1 MIGLWYDIGQMLSY
15 NKIFN
20 FVIGNRGGGKT
31 YNAKKWC
38 INDFKKNGKHFV
50 WVRRYK
56 TEFKRVKTFFDDISP
71 LYPDDTFKVEGGK
84 AYINGEVF
92 GTFITLSTSTT
103 EKSNPYPLVNKII
116 FDEFIIDKG
125 SLRYLSNEVDVFLEL
140 YETIA
145 RLRDDVRAVF
155 LGNAISL
162 VNPYFLY
169 FNIKPDLSKRFNN
182 YPHLVVE
189 LYKNEEYIEA
199 KKNTRF
205 GKMLEGTKY
214 GEYAI
219 DNQFFR
225 DDYTFIEPFP
235 VDLKFHCVV
244 KYKGVQYGIWK
255 HYETGVLYVNN
266 KYDPYTLNKFALT
279 KDDNEPDWKGIGIIK
294 RTKCLDHVV
303 LMFETGNIRFY
314 DMTVKT
320 MFYEFVQF
328 LR

>member
-1 MIGLWYDIGQMLSY
+1 MWYDIGRMLSY

-31 YNAKKWC
+31 FNAKKWC
-38 INDFKKNGKHFV
+38 INDYKKNGKHFV

-56 TEFKRVKTFFDDISP
+56 TEFKRRTQFFDDVSS
-71 LYPDDTFKVEGGK
+71 LYPDDTFQVKGTK
-84 AYINGEVF
+84 CYINGEEF

-125 SLRYLSNEVDVFLEL
+125 SLRYLPNEVDVFLEL
-140 YETIA
+140 YETIS

-169 FNIKPDLSKRFNN
+169 FKIKPDLRKRFNS
-182 YPHLVVE
+182 YEHLIVE
-189 LYKNEEYIEA
+189 LYKNQEYIEA

-205 GKMLEGTKY
+205 GKMIAETKY

-219 DNQFFR
+219 DNDFLR

-235 VDLKFHCVV
+235 PNCKFYCVV
-244 KYKGVQYGIWK
+244 KYKGRFFGLWNHLESGCI
-255 HYETGVLYVNN
+255 HVN
-266 KYDPYTLNKFALT
+266 YRFDPYTDNKFSLT

-294 RTKCLDHVV
+294 RTKCLDRVV
-303 LMFETGNIRFY
+303 LMFETGNVRFESIEI
-314 DMTVKT
+314 KSQ
-320 MFYEFVQF
+320 FYEFVQY

>member
-1 MIGLWYDIGQMLSY
+1 MWYDNGRMLSY

-31 YNAKKWC
+31 FNAKKWC
-38 INDFKKNGKHFV
+38 INDYKKNGKHFI

-56 TEFKRVKTFFDDISP
+56 TEFKRRSQFFNDVSS
-71 LYPDDTFKVEGGK
+71 LYPDDTFQVKGTK
-84 AYINGEVF
+84 CYINGEEF

-125 SLRYLSNEVDVFLEL
+125 SLRYLSNEVEVFLEL
-140 YETIA
+140 YETVS

-169 FNIKPDLSKRFNN
+169 FNIKPDLSKRFNS
-182 YPHLVVE
+182 YEHLIVE
-189 LYKNEEYIEA
+189 LYKNQEYIEA

-205 GKMLEGTKY
+205 GKMISETKY

-219 DNQFFR
+219 DNDFLR

-235 VDLKFHCVV
+235 SNCKFYCVV
-244 KYKGVQYGIWK
+244 KYKGRFFGLWN
-255 HYETGVLYVNN
+255 HLETGCIHVN
-266 KYDPYTLNKFALT
+266 YRFDPYTDNKFSLT

-294 RTKCLDHVV
+294 RTKCLDRVV
-303 LMFETGNIRFY
+303 LMFETGNVRFESIEI
-314 DMTVKT
+314 KSQ
-320 MFYEFVQF
+320 FYEFVQY

>member
-1 MIGLWYDIGQMLSY
+1 MWYDNGRMLSY

-31 YNAKKWC
+31 FNAKKWC
-38 INDFKKNGKHFV
+38 INDYKKNGKHFV

-56 TEFKRVKTFFDDISP
+56 TEFKRRSQFFDDVSS
-71 LYPDDTFKVEGGK
+71 LYPDDTFQVRGTKC
-84 AYINGEVF
+84 YINGEEF

-125 SLRYLSNEVDVFLEL
+125 SLRYLPNEVDVFLEL
-140 YETIA
+140 YETIS

-169 FNIKPDLSKRFNN
+169 FKIKPDLSKRFNS
-182 YPHLVVE
+182 YEHLIVE
-189 LYKNEEYIEA
+189 LYKNQEYIEA

-205 GKMLEGTKY
+205 GKMIAQTKY

-219 DNQFFR
+219 DNDFLR
-225 DDYTFIEPFP
+225 DDYTFVEPFP
-235 VDLKFHCVV
+235 SNCKFYCVV
-244 KYKGVQYGIWK
+244 KYKGRFFGLWNHLESGCI
-255 HYETGVLYVNN
+255 HVN
-266 KYDPYTLNKFALT
+266 YRFDPYTDNKFSLT

-294 RTKCLDHVV
+294 RTKCLDRVV
-303 LMFETGNIRFY
+303 LMFETGNVRFE
-314 DMTVKT
+314 TIEIKSQ
-320 MFYEFVQF
+320 FYEFVQY

>member
-1 MIGLWYDIGQMLSY
+1 MWYDIGRMLSY

-31 YNAKKWC
+31 FNAKKWC
-38 INDFKKNGKHFV
+38 INDYKKNGKHFV

-56 TEFKRVKTFFDDISP
+56 TEFKRRSQFFDDVSS
-71 LYPDDTFKVEGGK
+71 LYPDDTFQVKGTK
-84 AYINGEVF
+84 CYINGEEF
-92 GTFITLSTSTT
+92 GTFITLSTSST

-125 SLRYLSNEVDVFLEL
+125 SLRYLPNEVDVFLEL
-140 YETIA
+140 YETIS

-169 FNIKPDLSKRFNN
+169 FKIKPDLGKRFNS
-182 YPHLVVE
+182 YEHLIVE
-189 LYKNEEYIEA
+189 LYKNQEYIEA

-205 GKMLEGTKY
+205 GKMISETKY

-219 DNQFFR
+219 DNDFLR
-225 DDYTFIEPFP
+225 DDYTFVEPFP
-235 VDLKFHCVV
+235 SNCKFYCVV
-244 KYKGVQYGIWK
+244 KYKGRFFGLWNHLESGCI
-255 HYETGVLYVNN
+255 HVN
-266 KYDPYTLNKFALT
+266 YRFDPYTDSKFSLT

-294 RTKCLDHVV
+294 RTKCLDRVV
-303 LMFETGNIRFY
+303 LLFETGNVRFESIEI
-314 DMTVKT
+314 KSQ
-320 MFYEFVQF
+320 FYEFVQY